1 MIKIEDNREAVI
13 DSVIRLGVLDINGNM
28 LKKSKESIFH
38 FYKSTKPSA
47 KVFGEYLNKLYAPH
61 IYQPVN
67 LPIDDRASY
76 KPFKMVY
83 NDAGLQFQFR
93 DRNRYI
99 HIECITWNEV
109 AKRTARM
116 IQNNEYFYDKPSAD
130 LRKNNDMER

>member
-1 MIKIEDNREAVI
+1 MIKIEDDREVVI
-13 DSVIRLGVLDINGNM
+13 DGVIRLGVLDINGNM
-28 LKKSKESIFH
+28 FKGSKESIFD
-38 FYKSTKPSA
+38 FYKSTKPST

-67 LPIDDRASY
+67 LPIDGCTQY

-93 DRNRYI
+93 DRSRYI

-109 AKRTARM
+109 AKRIAKM
-116 IQNNEYFYDKPSAD
+116 IQNNEYFYAKPTAD